1 MIYSPILVTGGTGK
15 TGRRV
20 VERLQAKEIPVR
32 IGSRSAAIPFDWK
45 NRSTWEA
52 VLRGIKAVYIT
63 YQPDLAVPGALQ
75 DIAAF
80 SAQAVAQGVKRLV
93 LLSGRGE
100 DEAQAC
106 ERRVQAAGVEWT
118 IVRASWFNQNF
129 DENFLLEPIRA
140 GLVALPAGEVLEP
153 FIDADDIADVVT
165 AALTGSDHSAQIY
178 ELTGPRL
185 MTFGQAIAE
194 IAAASGRTIPYVPIS
209 AADYRKGMQ
218 EAGIP
223 DDYRWLVDYLF
234 TTVLDG
240 RNASLTAD
248 VQRVLGRPPRDFSMY
263 ASTVAATG
271 IWNMAPSEQV
281 EAAGG

>member
-20 VERLQAKEIPVR
+20 VERLQAKQIPVR

-45 NRSTWEA
+45 NRSTWEDA
-52 VLRGIKAVYIT
+52 LRGIKAVYIT
-63 YQPDLAVPGALQ
+63 YQPDLAVPGALE

-80 SAQAVAQGVKRLV
+80 SAQAVAMGVQRLV

-140 GLVALPAGEVLEP
+140 GLVALPAGDVLEP

-165 AALTGSDHSAQIY
+165 AALTSSDHSAQVY

-209 AADYRKGMQ
+209 AADYRQGMQ

-223 DDYRWLVDYLF
+223 DDYSWLVDYLF

-248 VQRVLGRPPRDFSMY
+248 VQRVLGRPARDFSVY